1 MASDRQ
7 LFEASHYVLLSL
19 LFSISLLGSHSRRVI
34 IIVVVIIIIIIILKV
49 ETWLQFLKI
58 STMVRHLDVLLPT
71 KSSKR
76 KPIVFSWFFYKHL
89 GSNFLFLLAVG
100 LQIKIKS
107 NVIFSTF
114 EFVLRSFKKFF
125 VIL

>member
-1 MASDRQ
+1 MASYRQ

-34 IIVVVIIIIIIILKV
+34 IIVVVIIIILKV

-58 STMVRHLDVLLPT
+58 STMVRHFDVLLPT

-114 EFVLRSFKKFF
+114 EFVLRSFKRFF